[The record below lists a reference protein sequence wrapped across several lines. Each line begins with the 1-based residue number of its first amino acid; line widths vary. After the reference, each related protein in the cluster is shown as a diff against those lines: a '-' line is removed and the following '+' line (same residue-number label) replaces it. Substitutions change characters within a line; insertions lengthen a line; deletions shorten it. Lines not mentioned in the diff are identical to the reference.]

1 MCDFFGWIAE
11 TKRVMM
17 DELVHHRMGAR
28 RPLIPLALV
37 TAAAAALR
45 FGFLDQQSFW
55 FDEAVTVNLVHK
67 SLFGMFRALPGSEST
82 PPLYYLLAWAWS
94 RIFGTGEVGL
104 RSLSAVLGTATVPV
118 AFFLGRVF
126 ASYRAGLFAALLV
139 ACSPLLIWYSQEA
152 RCYALLVLLS
162 SLSVLAFEH
171 ARRRPGRMELTR
183 WAVVAA
189 LALATHYFA
198 VFLVAAE
205 AVWLLVEHARRRA
218 VLVAVAAVAG
228 AGAALLP
235 LALHQ
240 ENTNQTWWITAA
252 PLSSRVRQTVTQFV
266 SGAYSP
272 PHHGATLI
280 AVGTVLVAALLWSHL
295 ADRDRRRAGVP
306 FLLGVVT
313 ILAPLAL
320 APTRFDK
327 FFYRNVVASW
337 PLLAVGLAIVLAS
350 TKVAR
355 AGAML
360 LAAACLIALGSLAI
374 VLHRPALQ
382 RDDWR
387 SATRALSSIP
397 GPLVVVTS
405 PSFERLPIEL
415 YRPAIRRLPS
425 TGTSVR
431 ELVFLGFARLPL
443 EFHPPAGFT
452 RVDERRIQ
460 HIALVRYRAAMP
472 IQVTPGAIA
481 ARSRFDQS
489 GVLLDSRPRG

>member
-1 MCDFFGWIAE
+1 
-11 TKRVMM
+11 M
-17 DELVHHRMGAR
+17 DDSGHQGLRAW
-28 RPLIPLALV
+28 RPLLPLAV
-37 TAAAAALR
+37 ITAAAATLR

-55 FDEAVTVNLVHK
+55 FDEAVTIHLVRK
-67 SLFGMFRALPGSEST
+67 SLTGMFGALPGSEST
-82 PPLYYLLAWAWS
+82 PPLYYLLAWVWS

-118 AFFLGRVF
+118 AFLLGRLF
-126 ASYRAGLFAALLV
+126 ASYRAGLFAAVLV

-171 ARRRPGRMELTR
+171 ARRRPGTRELTR

-218 VLVAVAAVAG
+218 VLVAVGAVAA

-235 LALHQ
+235 LAVHQ
-240 ENTNQTWWITAA
+240 EGTNQTWWITAA

-266 SGAYSP
+266 AGAYAP
-272 PHHGATLI
+272 PHHGATLV
-280 AVGTVLVAALLWSHL
+280 AAGTVLVAGLLWWHL
-295 ADRDRRRAGVP
+295 SDRDRRRTGVP
-306 FLLGVVT
+306 LVLGVVT

-337 PLLAVGLAIVLAS
+337 ALLAVGLAIILAS
-350 TKVAR
+350 AAVAR
-355 AGAML
+355 AGVAL
-360 LAAACLIALGSLAI
+360 LALACLIELGSLAV
-374 VLHRPALQ
+374 VLRRPALQ

-397 GPLVVVTS
+397 GPLVVVTN
-405 PSFERLPIEL
+405 PSFDRLPIEL
-415 YRPAIRRLPS
+415 YRPTVRPLPS
-425 TGTSVR
+425 VGTSVR

-443 EFHPPAGFT
+443 DFHPPTGFA

-460 HIALVRYRAAMP
+460 HIALVRYSAAAP
-472 IQVTPGAIA
+472 VDVTPDAIA
-481 ARSRFDQS
+481 ADSRFSDS
-489 GVLLDSRPRG
+489 GVLLDPRPKG